1 MLGLSSLPKIKMK
14 AFSGSHHEI
23 GIQQGEAVRGLLSQ
37 LMQVLP
43 ELDAFRRMKPMLL
56 PTSLFLS
63 FAKRRAAD
71 LLEEDIFQIYP
82 NQAERMRGIS
92 EGCGMDLPMLM
103 LLQSMEMLI
112 GKITEAHYR
121 LEACTS
127 LGFEAERTTVGEPI
141 VAKNFDYLNELAP
154 FHLACRTRPSGR
166 FGTMGC
172 TMAPLPGMLDGMNE
186 HGLTVTYNLGYTTD
200 EPEYNAPLSMALQ
213 EMLETCRTTQEA
225 VDFITEAR
233 QGGHDALLMIAD
245 AEGDVR
251 AVELTPRRSSTRRP
265 SEGLIINT
273 NHYHTEKLRRHE
285 IPRNA
290 IWDGDVPE
298 VQVGRRVFESTERRL
313 MRAEELL
320 EGVEKV
326 DEEGIKGILR
336 DHGVEGEPSYT
347 TICVHGEISS
357 SLRSMIFYP
366 RRKRMKLL
374 YGYPCQNEYEE
385 FYFHP

>member
-1 MLGLSSLPKIKMK
+1 MVELSSEPRIEMED
-14 AFSGSHHEI
+14 FSGSHYEI
-23 GIQQGEAVRGLLSQ
+23 GVQQGEAIRGLLNK
-37 LMQVLP
+37 LMHVLP
-43 ELDAFRRMKPMLL
+43 ELDAFKRMKPRLI

-82 NQAERMRGIS
+82 RQGERMRGMS
-92 EGCGMDLPMLM
+92 KGCGMDLPMLM

-112 GKITEAHYR
+112 GKITEANYR

-166 FGTMGC
+166 FVTMGC

-200 EPEYNAPLSMALQ
+200 EPEVHAPLSMALQ
-213 EMLETCRTTQEA
+213 EMLETCRTTGEA
-225 VDFITEAR
+225 VEFITKAR
-233 QGGHDALLMIAD
+233 QGGHDALLMITD
-245 AEGDVR
+245 SEGDVR

-265 SEGLIINT
+265 SGGLIVNT
-273 NHYHTEKLRRHE
+273 NHYHTEELQRHE
-285 IPRNA
+285 IPRDA
-290 IWDGDVPE
+290 IWDGDVHDLLI
-298 VQVGRRVFESTERRL
+298 GRRIFESTERRL

-320 EGVEKV
+320 EGVERI

-336 DHGVEGEPSYT
+336 DHGSDGEPSDN
-347 TICVHGEISS
+347 TICKHGEIGS

-366 RRKRMKLL
+366 MQKKFKLL
-374 YGYPCQNEYEE
+374 HGYPCQNEYEE
-385 FYFHP
+385 FSFHS

>member
-1 MLGLSSLPKIKMK
+1 MED
-14 AFSGSHHEI
+14 FSGSHYEI
-23 GIQQGEAVRGLLSQ
+23 GVQHGEAIRGLLNK
-37 LMQVLP
+37 LMRVLP
-43 ELDAFRRMKPMLL
+43 ELDIFKRMKPRLV

-63 FAKRRAAD
+63 LAKRRAAD

-82 NQAERMRGIS
+82 SQAERMRGIS

-112 GKITEAHYR
+112 GKITEAQYR

-127 LGFEAERTTVGEPI
+127 LGFEAERTTAGEPI
-141 VAKNFDYLNELAP
+141 IAKNFDYLNELAP
-154 FHLACRTRPSGR
+154 FHLACRARPSGR

-172 TMAPLPGMLDGMNE
+172 TMAPLSGMLDGMNE

-200 EPEYNAPLSMALQ
+200 EPEVHAPLSMALQ
-213 EMLETCRTTQEA
+213 EMLETCRTTGEA
-225 VDFITEAR
+225 VEFITRAR

-251 AVELTPRRSSTRRP
+251 SVELTPRRSSTRRP
-265 SEGLIINT
+265 SGGLIVNT
-273 NHYHTEKLRRHE
+273 NHYHMEELQRHE
-285 IPRNA
+285 ISRNA
-290 IWDGDVPE
+290 IWDGDVHE
-298 VQVGRRVFESTERRL
+298 SLIGRRIFESTERRL

-336 DHGVEGEPSYT
+336 DHGVDDEPSYI
-347 TICVHGEISS
+347 TICMHGEISS
-357 SLRSMIFYP
+357 SLRSTIFYP
-366 RRKRMKLL
+366 RQKKMKLL
-374 YGYPCQNEYEE
+374 YGHPCQNEYEE
-385 FYFHP
+385 FTFS

>member
-1 MLGLSSLPKIKMK
+1 MSSEPRIEMED
-14 AFSGSHHEI
+14 FSGSHHEI
-23 GIQQGEAVRGLLSQ
+23 GIQQGEAIHD
-37 LMQVLP
+37 LMNRLMRVLP
-43 ELDAFRRMKPMLL
+43 ELDAFRRMKPKLL

-71 LLEEDIFQIYP
+71 LLEEDIFEIYP
-82 NQAERMRGIS
+82 SQGERMRGMS

-112 GKITEAHYR
+112 GKITEANYR

-127 LGFEAERTTVGEPI
+127 LGFEAGRTTAGEPI

-154 FHLACRTRPSGR
+154 FHLACRTRPSRR
-166 FGTMGC
+166 FGTIGC
-172 TMAPLPGMLDGMNE
+172 TMAPLSGMLDGMNE
-186 HGLTVTYNLGYTTD
+186 HGLTVTYNLGNTTD
-200 EPEYNAPLSMALQ
+200 EPDVHAPLSMALQ
-213 EMLETCRTTQEA
+213 EMLETCRTTWEA
-225 VDFITEAR
+225 VEFITKAR

-251 AVELTPRRSSTRRP
+251 SVELTPRRSSTRRP
-265 SEGLIINT
+265 SGGFIVNT
-273 NHYHTEKLRRHE
+273 NHYHTEELQRHE

-298 VQVGRRVFESTERRL
+298 LLVGRRVFESSERRL

-320 EGVEKV
+320 EAVDKV
-326 DEEGIKGILR
+326 DEERIKRILR
-336 DHGVEGEPSYT
+336 DHGLDGEPSDN
-347 TICVHGEISS
+347 TICKHGEVSS
-357 SLRSMIFYP
+357 SIRSMIFYP
-366 RRKRMKLL
+366 RKKKMKLL

-385 FYFHP
+385 FTFS

>member
-1 MLGLSSLPKIKMK
+1 MSLKPRIKMET
-14 AFSGSHHEI
+14 FSGSHHEI
-23 GIQQGEAVRGLLSQ
+23 GVQQGEAIRGQLNQ
-37 LMQVLP
+37 LMQVIP
-43 ELDAFRRMKPMLL
+43 NLDAFKRMKPMLL

-82 NQAERMRGIS
+82 SQGERMRGIS

-127 LGFEAERTTVGEPI
+127 LGFVAERTTSGEPI
-141 VAKNFDYLNELAP
+141 VAKNFDYLNELGP
-154 FHLACRTRPSGR
+154 FHLACRTRSSGR

-200 EPEYNAPLSMALQ
+200 EPEVHAPLSMVLQ
-213 EMLETCRTTQEA
+213 EMLETCRTTGEA
-225 VDFITEAR
+225 IEFITKAR

-245 AEGDVR
+245 AEGDIR
-251 AVELTPRRSSTRRP
+251 AVELTPRRSSTRMP
-265 SEGLIINT
+265 SGGLIVNT
-273 NHYHTEKLRRHE
+273 NHYHTEELQRYE

-298 VQVGRRVFESTERRL
+298 VQVGRRIFESTERRL

-326 DEEGIKGILR
+326 DEELIKGVLR
-336 DHGVEGEPSYT
+336 DHGVEDEPSDT
-347 TICVHGEISS
+347 TICKHGEVGS

-366 RRKRMKLL
+366 RLKKMKLL
-374 YGYPCQNEYEE
+374 YGSPCQNEYEE
-385 FYFHP
+385 FYFYS

>member
-1 MLGLSSLPKIKMK
+1 MVELSSEPRIEMED
-14 AFSGSHHEI
+14 FSGSHHEI
-23 GIQQGEAVRGLLSQ
+23 GIQQGEAIRGLLNQ

-43 ELDAFRRMKPMLL
+43 ELDAFKRMKPRLL
-56 PTSLFLS
+56 PTSLFLA

-82 NQAERMRGIS
+82 SQAERMRGIS

-121 LEACTS
+121 LDACTS
-127 LGFEAERTTVGEPI
+127 LGFEAEKTTAGEPI

-154 FHLACRTRPSGR
+154 FHLSCRTRPSGR

-172 TMAPLPGMLDGMNE
+172 TMAPLSGMIDGMNE

-200 EPEYNAPLSMALQ
+200 EPEVHAPLSMALQ
-213 EMLETCRTTQEA
+213 EMLETCRTTGEA
-225 VDFITEAR
+225 VEFITRAR

-245 AEGDVR
+245 VEGDVR
-251 AVELTPRRSSTRRP
+251 AIELTPKRSSTRRP
-265 SEGLIINT
+265 SGGLIINT
-273 NHYHTEKLRRHE
+273 NHYHTEELQRHE

-298 VQVGRRVFESTERRL
+298 VQIGRRVFESTERRL

-320 EGVEKV
+320 EGAERI
-326 DEEGIKGILR
+326 DEEGIKRILR
-336 DHGVEGEPSYT
+336 DHDSDGEPSDN
-347 TICVHGEISS
+347 TICKHGEISS

-366 RRKRMKLL
+366 RRKKMKLL

-385 FYFHP
+385 FSLYC